1 MTAEIP
7 TDFAPF
13 VERMIAE
20 RRFLTTEDVLAESL
34 RLLQASETLR
44 EEVRAGFDELD
55 AGLGIP
61 AEDVYRKAEA
71 KIREIAGQKGEK

>member
-7 TDFAPF
+7 IDFAPF
-13 VERMIAE
+13 VQRMIAE

-55 AGLGIP
+55 SGLGIP
-61 AEDVYRKAEA
+61 AEDVYRNAEA
-71 KIREIAGQKGEK
+71 KIREIARQKGEG